1 MNLPKDVR
9 LISTMAL
16 DLARQ
21 QPCIVCSQP
30 ADPHHLKT
38 RAAGGHDVEFNLMP
52 LCRVHHTE
60 IHKLNNVRMAEK
72 YEAVKNWL
80 IKHDWSI
87 CPVANKYKHEKE

>member
-1 MNLPKDVR
+1 MKFPKDVR

-21 QPCIVCSQP
+21 QPCIVCGQR

-38 RAAGGHDVEFNLMP
+38 RASGGHDVDYNLMP
-52 LCRVHHTE
+52 LCREHHAE
-60 IHKLNNVRMAEK
+60 IHKLGNIRTAEK
-72 YEAVKNWL
+72 YEQVKNWL

-87 CPVANKYKHEKE
+87 YPVTNKWEHS